1 MARIRSVHPGL
12 WTDEDFVQL
21 SAPARL
27 FLIGMWN
34 ESDDYGLFEWKPT
47 RLKMRLAPNDPIDA
61 AALMAE
67 LVEHF
72 QWLTPEESDRLLDDA
87 AKRQAV
93 EEEMAD
99 VLLYL
104 LRLADITGVDLN
116 AAMTAKIVKNAQKHP
131 PLTSA

>member
-1 MARIRSVHPGL
+1 MGLIDQEAWSERLRAFAAERDWERYHTPKNLVMAMSV
-12 WTDEDFVQL
+12 E
-21 SAPARL
+21 
-27 FLIGMWN
+27 
-34 ESDDYGLFEWKPT
+34 
-47 RLKMRLAPNDPIDA
+47 
-61 AALMAE
+61 MAE

-72 QWLTPEESDRLLDDA
+72 QWLTPEESDRLLDDS